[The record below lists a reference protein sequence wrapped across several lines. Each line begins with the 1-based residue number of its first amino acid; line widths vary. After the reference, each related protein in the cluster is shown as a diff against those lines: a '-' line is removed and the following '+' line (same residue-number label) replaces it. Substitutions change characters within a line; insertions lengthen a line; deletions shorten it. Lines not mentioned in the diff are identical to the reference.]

1 MTPEFSAADIELL
14 QQAADWPEQ
23 RALHDLDD
31 RLLCEITRTKGIDFA
46 TALLYHA
53 IRSSDDH
60 GPFMRRMDEVLRK
73 PVWTG
78 GNLNAT
84 LVIVPGAFY
93 REHPNTGADGKN
105 GCLAAAQL
113 GCRTH
118 IIPTQSVGTST
129 VNGRIIHDWL
139 RGCDEENVILCSL
152 SKGGGDVK
160 MALAQPDSHAAFRN
174 VVAWI
179 NVGGTTS
186 GSPMA
191 TWILD
196 RPVLSRVYHALFW
209 LRGQNFHFVHDIA
222 RRAGSPLD
230 FKLSAPADLRILH
243 VLGFPLERHLRTRP
257 THRSHRRLSPYG
269 PNDGATILA
278 DSCSLPGLIFPVWGA
293 DHYFNTRQ
301 TPEHL
306 LAALLCYLGEELNLF
321 ARAASPHPLTTS
333 AVTQ

>member
-1 MTPEFSAADIELL
+1 MTPEFSAADLELL

-23 RALHDLDD
+23 HALRDLDD
-31 RLLCEITRTKGIDFA
+31 RLLCDITRSKGVDFA

-60 GPFMRRMDEVLRK
+60 GPFMRRMDEILRK
-73 PVWTG
+73 PVRVG
-78 GNLNAT
+78 DNFNAT
-84 LVIVPGAFY
+84 LVIAPGAFY
-93 REHPNTGADGKN
+93 RERPNTGADGR
-105 GCLAAAQL
+105 AAAEL
-113 GCRTH
+113 GYRTH
-118 IIPTQSVGTST
+118 IIPTQSVGTSA

-152 SKGGGDVK
+152 SKGGADVK
-160 MALAQPDSHAAFRN
+160 MALALSGSQAAFRN

-186 GSPMA
+186 GSAMA
-191 TWILD
+191 TWILG

-209 LRGQNFHFVHDIA
+209 LRGQNFRFVHDIA

-230 FKLSAPADLRILH
+230 FKLSAPAHLRILH
-243 VLGFPLERHLRTRP
+243 VLGFPLRRHLRTRP
-257 THRSHRRLSPYG
+257 THRWHRRLSPYG
-269 PNDGATILA
+269 PNDGATLLA

-293 DHYFNTRQ
+293 DHYLNTRQ
-301 TPEHL
+301 TPEQL

-321 ARAASPHPLTTS
+321 APAASPRPLTTS